1 MTSIFSD
8 YLNKNQ
14 FTQDDIRDLE
24 LDFQYDD
31 EQYREAKKVEKD
43 DNYYTEQTNKFKSEF
58 KDTWETILFIHESSG
73 NMQFLDDHKYLFHQF
88 VDVLYPKSPKKD
100 RFLEYIKKPLSRKN
114 LLSEFDKAEIKEPSK
129 VSAPI
134 NTSPITFLGFTPT
147 QQGGASFFLVD
158 DILQLN
164 PDGIDWC
171 KKDQENCTG
180 EQDKFENFSNML
192 FRFVEYKNED
202 CLVKLIHPHDL
213 YEAWGGEDSDDLL
226 FPEKYLKKYN

>member
-1 MTSIFSD
+1 MTSIFSEH
-8 YLNKNQ
+8 LKKNQ

-24 LDFQYDD
+24 LDFQYNH
-31 EQYREAKKVEKD
+31 EQYSKTKKVEKD
-43 DNYYTEQTNKFKSEF
+43 HNYYVEQTNKFKSEF
-58 KDTWETILFIHESSG
+58 KEIWDTILFIHESSG
-73 NMQFLDDHKYLFHQF
+73 NNDLLSNHKYLFYQF
-88 VDVLYPKSPKKD
+88 IDLLYPKSPKKD

-114 LLSEFDKAEIKEPSK
+114 LLSEFDKAGKKEPSK

-134 NTSPITFLGFTPT
+134 NTSPITFLG
-147 QQGGASFFLVD
+147 QQGGASFFFVD

-164 PDGIDWC
+164 PEGIDWC

-192 FRFVEYKNED
+192 FRFVEYKNDD

-226 FPEKYLKKYN
+226 FPEKYLKKKIN